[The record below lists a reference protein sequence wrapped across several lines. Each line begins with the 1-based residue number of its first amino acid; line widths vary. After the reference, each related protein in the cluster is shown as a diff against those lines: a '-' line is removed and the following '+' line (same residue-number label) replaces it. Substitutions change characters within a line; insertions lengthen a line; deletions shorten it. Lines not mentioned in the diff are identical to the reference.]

1 VDHSLSRDELDAIA
15 VEAYLYFYPMVLM
28 EMTRRVVTNS
38 DYGEKVGRGPMG
50 SLAHSRA
57 FPPGNFRTVVRP
69 NFDTLY
75 SSAWLDLSDGPYL
88 VSVPAMDGRFFMLPC
103 YDMWSEIFASPGT
116 RTHGRGPLIF
126 ALCPRG
132 WRGEL
137 PFNVLRIDAPTPVV
151 WLLGRTETRGVGD
164 YESVHALQDQIRLAP
179 LSTWPESHP
188 LPFVR
193 DESVDM
199 KTPPMLQVDQ
209 LSAHEFFSLAADLA
223 ERNPPHPT
231 DWGMVARLAR
241 TGFVVGHNFSLD
253 QYEVEVREAFEGARA
268 GAQKKMRRRL
278 GDVVALVNGWSSIPD
293 MGVWGNAY
301 LKRAMIALA
310 GLGANPP
317 EESIYPN
324 LQRDADGEALVGT
337 RSYSLRFE
345 PGQLPPTDAF
355 WSLTVYDTRGYTV
368 ENDAGRYA
376 LGDRDPLVYA
386 SDGSLEILLSHER
399 PDEAHESNWL
409 PVPEEPF
416 MVTMRLYLPREEALS
431 GEWKAPP
438 ALRVG

>member
-1 VDHSLSRDELDAIA
+1 MDHSLGRAELDRIA

-28 EMTRRVVTNS
+28 EVTRRVSTNS
-38 DYGEKVGRGPMG
+38 AYGEKVGRGPMG
-50 SLAHSRA
+50 SLVHSRA

-75 SSAWLDLSDGPYL
+75 SSAWLDLSSGPFL
-88 VSVPAMDGRFFMLPC
+88 VSVPAMSERFFMLPC

-126 ALCPRG
+126 ALCERE

-137 PFNVLRIDAPTPVV
+137 PVNATRIDAPTPVV

-164 YESVHALQDQIRLAP
+164 YEGVHALQDQMRLAP
-179 LSTWPESHP
+179 LSTWPEFHP
-188 LPFVR
+188 LPFER

-209 LSAHEFFSLAADLA
+209 MSAHEFFSLAADLA
-223 ERNPPHPT
+223 EQNPPHPT
-231 DWGMVARLAR
+231 DWGMLARLAR

-253 QYEVEVREAFEGARA
+253 QYEVEVREAFEGARV
-268 GAQKKMRRRL
+268 GAHGKMRRRL
-278 GDVVALVNGWSSIPD
+278 FDIVPLVNGWSSVPD

-324 LQRDADGEALVGT
+324 LQRDANGEALVGT

-345 PGQLPPTDAF
+345 AGQLPPADAF
-355 WSLTVYDTRGYTV
+355 WSLTVYDARGFTV
-368 ENDAGRYA
+368 ENDTGRYA

-386 SDGSLEILLSHER
+386 SDGSLEILLAHQR
-399 PDEAHESNWL
+399 PDEAHQGNWL

-416 MVTMRLYLPREEALS
+416 TVTMRLYLPREEAFS
-431 GEWKAPP
+431 GEWKAPAAVP
-438 ALRVG
+438 IS

>member
-1 VDHSLSRDELDAIA
+1 VDRSLGREELDRIA

-28 EMTRRVVTNS
+28 EVTRRVITNNA
-38 DYGEKVGRGPMG
+38 YGEKVGRGPMG
-50 SLAHSRA
+50 SLVHSRS

-75 SSAWLDLSDGPYL
+75 SSAWLDLSDGPFL
-88 VSVPAMDGRFFMLPC
+88 VSVPAMGERFFMLPC
-103 YDMWSEIFASPGT
+103 YDMWSEVFASPGT
-116 RTHGRGPLIF
+116 RTHGAGPLIF
-126 ALCPRG
+126 ALCERE
-132 WRGEL
+132 WRGEVPVNL
-137 PFNVLRIDAPTPVV
+137 TRIDAPTPVV

-164 YESVHALQDQIRLAP
+164 YEIVHALQDQMRLAP
-179 LSTWPESHP
+179 LSTWPEFHP
-188 LPFVR
+188 LPFER

-209 LSAHEFFSLAADLA
+209 MSAHEFFSLAADLA
-223 ERNPPHPT
+223 EKNPPHPT
-231 DWGMVARLAR
+231 DWGMLARLAR
-241 TGFVVGHNFSLD
+241 TGFVIGHNFSLD
-253 QYEVEVREAFEGARA
+253 QYEVGVREAFEGARV
-268 GAQKKMRRRL
+268 GAQERMRRHFR
-278 GDVVALVNGWSSIPD
+278 DIVPLVNGWSSIPD
-293 MGVWGNAY
+293 MGVWGNSY

-324 LQRDADGEALVGT
+324 LQRDVNGEALIGT

-345 PGQLPPTDAF
+345 ADQLPPADAF
-355 WSLTVYDTRGYTV
+355 WSLTVYDARGFTV

-386 SDGSLEILLSHER
+386 SDGSLEILLAHES
-399 PDEAHESNWL
+399 PDEAHQVNWL

-416 MVTMRLYLPREEALS
+416 TVTMRLYLPREEALS
-431 GEWKAPP
+431 GEWRAPA
-438 ALRVG
+438 ALPVG